1 MNPPRPPAAHPAHP
15 ALPAVEDAIRA
26 HHGNA
31 FRITHTAPASGGCIH
46 TAMTV
51 SDAAGTRYFVK
62 LGPAHCAPM
71 FAAEADGL
79 AAIAASDSFR
89 TPAVIALGA
98 EGEQDTAGQP
108 GGHAFLVLEHLELHP
123 VQSATDGA
131 RFAEALVAMHRRT
144 GEIFGWP
151 RDNFIGRSPQHNAP
165 HANWAH
171 FFAEHRLRPQLV
183 LARDKGFG
191 GELHKQGERLLPRIP
206 ALFLDY
212 RPRESLVHGDLWHGN
227 AAMLADGTPVL
238 FDPAIHHGDRES
250 DLAMS
255 ELFGGFPA
263 SFYATYRKAWPLH
276 EDYEQRKLLYSL
288 YHVLNHLNLFGRGY
302 LGEALRLMMKL
313 NEELAL
319 GRE

>member
-1 MNPPRPPAAHPAHP
+1 MNPPRPPAAQAAHP
-15 ALPAVEDAIRA
+15 ALPAIEDAIRA
-26 HHGNA
+26 HRGNA

-46 TAMTV
+46 TALTV
-51 SDAAGTRYFVK
+51 GDAAGARYFVK
-62 LGPAHCAPM
+62 LGPQHCAPL

-98 EGEQDTAGQP
+98 AGEQDTAAED
-108 GGHAFLVLEHLELHP
+108 GGHAFLVLEHLALHP

-131 RFAEALVAMHRRT
+131 RFAEALVAMHRRSGDT
-144 GEIFGWP
+144 FGWP
-151 RDNFIGRSPQHNAP
+151 RDNFIGSTPQHNAP

-171 FFAEHRLRPQLV
+171 FFAEQRLRPQLA
-183 LARDKGFG
+183 LAREKGFG
-191 GELHKQGERLLPRIP
+191 GELQKQGARLLPRIP

-255 ELFGGFPA
+255 ELFGGFPS
-263 SFYATYRKAWPLH
+263 SFYAAYRKAWPLH

-288 YHVLNHLNLFGRGY
+288 YHMLNHLNLFGRGY
-302 LGEALRLMMKL
+302 LGEALRLVTKL
-313 NEELAL
+313 NQELAL